1 MDTDDTRQPRSPEDY
16 ATMIMQLLGC
26 ETMAD
31 AYSKVSALMTIRPVV
46 WRRVD
51 NSQLEVAPDL
61 TVGGTF
67 AVIRFLEGRPIR

>member
-16 ATMIMQLLGC
+16 ATMIMQQLGSD
-26 ETMAD
+26 TMAD

>member
-16 ATMIMQLLGC
+16 ATMIMQLLGS

-46 WRRVD
+46 WQRVD